1 VVIYL
6 KHPTHG
12 NKVAISE
19 DEAKADEKLGW
30 IRYVVGQPVV
40 ESGAG
45 TEESESGGQSGGE
58 PASQA
63 VDTREYLAEQYKQR
77 FGKAPHHK
85 KSAET
90 LKAELAKEVA

>member
-40 ESGAG
+40 EVGADAP
-45 TEESESGGQSGGE
+45 EGE
-58 PASQA
+58 GDDELSRARA
-63 VDTREYLAEQYKQR
+63 AYREK

-90 LKAELAKEVA
+90 LQAELAA

>member
-40 ESGAG
+40 ESGPG

-58 PASQA
+58 PARDLA
-63 VDTREYLAEQYKQR
+63 AARAAYREK
-77 FGKAPHHK
+77 FGKAAHHK